1 MRFQSKTVQ
10 IVAYLFLIPGILFPQ
25 FGERNEFNVIKLDEA
40 FAHKEQV
47 NLSRFI
53 DNVHFVPLETSSET
67 IISQT
72 ALVDVSEEYIIV
84 KNNLGS
90 MNFQILLFERSS
102 GKFLRE
108 ISKNGRGPGEYHANS
123 NIPFNQDT
131 KEIYAT
137 SAKREVLAY
146 NLSGKPT
153 RKIKIPEFVDPEI
166 PIEAFR
172 RIMINP
178 DHMLDNNIFCGY
190 VINLQGWEKRKIIL
204 FSDSGVIK
212 VFPNRV
218 MFKKSCSCIMHFN
231 SIAKEKFYKWNS
243 GLYFLEPYCDTLYQ
257 VTKES
262 MIPRYYFDWGKHN
275 IPYSRQ
281 ALIFHEGNYDNYF
294 LITDINE
301 NNDFI
306 FIRLYFDQK
315 IYTAFVN
322 KKENKITFCKLSSSG
337 RSGLTDD
344 ISGLME
350 VMPHGF
356 TEKNE
361 MVYIIQ
367 PADLF
372 KWFQQYPDKGA
383 NARAR
388 YPWLKDVDEFSNPVV
403 AIGKC
408 KN

>member
-1 MRFQSKTVQ
+1 MKFRSKTIQ
-10 IVAYLFLIPGILFPQ
+10 IIAFLLLIPGVLSSQ
-25 FGERNEFNVIKLDEA
+25 FGKRNEFNVIKLEEA

-53 DNVHFVPLETSSET
+53 DNVHFVPLETSSEA
-67 IISQT
+67 IISQK

-84 KNNLGS
+84 KTQSGS
-90 MNFQILLFERSS
+90 MNYQILLFERSS

-108 ISKNGRGPGEYHANS
+108 ISKNGRGPGEYHAYT

-131 KEIYAT
+131 KEIYAI

-146 NLSGKPT
+146 DLSGKPT

-166 PIEAFR
+166 KAFS

-190 VINLQGWEKRKIIL
+190 VINLQGWEKRKIIF
-204 FSDSGVIK
+204 FSDLGVIK
-212 VFPNRV
+212 IIPNRLT
-218 MFKKSCSCIMHFN
+218 FEKSCSCLMHFN

-243 GLYFLEPYCDTLYQ
+243 RLYFLEPYCDTLYQ

-262 MIPRYYFDWGKHN
+262 LIPRYYFDWGKHN

-306 FIRLYFDQK
+306 FIRLNFDQK

-337 RSGLTDD
+337 ESGLIDD

-361 MVYIIQ
+361 LVYIIQ

-388 YPWLKDVDEFSNPVV
+388 YPWLKDVDEFSNPIV

>member
-1 MRFQSKTVQ
+1 MKSRSKT
-10 IVAYLFLIPGILFPQ
+10 IPIIGFLFFISGIPFSQ
-25 FGERNEFNVIKLDEA
+25 FGKRNEFNVIKLDEA

-47 NLSRFI
+47 NLSRFV
-53 DNVHFVPLETSSET
+53 DNVHFVPLETSSKT

-123 NIPFNQDT
+123 IIPFNQGT
-131 KEIYAT
+131 KEIYAI

-146 NLSGKPT
+146 NLSGKPS
-153 RKIKIPEFVDPEI
+153 RKIKIPEFIDPEI
-166 PIEAFR
+166 KAFS

-190 VINLQGWEKRKIIL
+190 VINLQGWEKRKIIF

-212 VFPNRV
+212 VIPNRLT
-218 MFKKSCSCIMHFN
+218 FEKSCSCLMHFN

-262 MIPRYYFDWGKHN
+262 LIPRYYFDWGKHN
-275 IPYSRQ
+275 IPYFRQ

-306 FIRLYFDQK
+306 FIRLFFDQK

-388 YPWLKDVDEFSNPVV
+388 YPWLKDVDEFSNPIV

>member
-1 MRFQSKTVQ
+1 MKFQSKTVK
-10 IVAYLFLIPGILFPQ
+10 IVAYLFLIPGILFAQ
-25 FGERNEFNVIKLDEA
+25 FGTRNEFKVLKLEEA
-40 FAHKEQV
+40 FAHKELV

-53 DNVHFVPLETSSET
+53 DNIHFVPLESSSET

-72 ALVDVSEEYIIV
+72 ALIDVSEEYIIV
-84 KNNLGS
+84 KNNSGS
-90 MNFQILLFERSS
+90 MNYQILLFDRSS

-108 ISKNGRGPGEYHANS
+108 ISKNGRGPGEYHAYS

-146 NLSGKPT
+146 NLSGKLM
-153 RKIKIPEFVDPEI
+153 RKVKIPEFVDQKI

-178 DHMLDNNIFCGY
+178 DHMLERNIFCGY
-190 VINLQGWEKRKIIL
+190 VINFSGWEKRKIVL
-204 FSDSGVIK
+204 FTDSGVIK
-212 VFPNRV
+212 VFPNTLT
-218 MFKKSCSCIMHFN
+218 FEKAGPSIMHFN
-231 SIAKEKFYKWNS
+231 TLVKEKFYKWNS

-262 MIPRYYFDWGKHN
+262 LIPRYYFDLGKRN
-275 IPYSRQ
+275 IPYSKQ
-281 ALIFHEGNYDNYF
+281 ALIIHERKFDDYF
-294 LITDINE
+294 SITDIDE

-315 IYTAFVN
+315 FYTAFMN
-322 KKENKITFCKLSSSG
+322 KKENKITICKLSNSG
-337 RSGLTDD
+337 RSGFTDD

-350 VMPHGF
+350 VVPQEF

-361 MVYIIQ
+361 MIYVIQ
-367 PADLF
+367 PVDLL
-372 KWFQQYPDKGA
+372 KWFQQYPDKGTT
-383 NARAR
+383 ARAR
-388 YPWLKDVDEFSNPVV
+388 YPWLKDVDEFSNPIV